1 MLLESECLSLEII
14 NLMIQENIYVCR
26 VKNFLDIEKC
36 NSYAQNIIAWGDK
49 DKYEVNKSVSKI
61 GSTIFDYAFNKDVID
76 YFSKVEENNK
86 NINSIFVNQP
96 PSQLVFDNISS
107 IWPYGCQVETF
118 YGQSAYYGVIR
129 IFDNGGTAPPHQD
142 MTVWDI
148 KGCPEVQ
155 SISKQFSVNVYM
167 RSTDNGGNLIV
178 YDRQILEEPEYQS
191 TFFKYLNIGFQ
202 EAHQELVKMNTKF
215 VQLKPCIGDLI
226 IFNSQNFIKNILSFK
241 P

>member
-191 TFFKYLNIGFQ
+191 T
-202 EAHQELVKMNTKF
+202 LVKMNTKF